1 MSCLRATIVH
11 HQAWRDQSLRKL
23 LRYTIAKDDTIR
35 SQVLS
40 LSCLSL
46 SLLSLSLS
54 VSLYAHTTGL
64 CVICV
69 HVAYMCVTTLSSTC
83 NNPTRTIYVYMY
95 VSMMCV
101 YMYVS

>member
-54 VSLYAHTTGL
+54 LSVRTHYRFVCNMRTRS
-64 CVICV
+64 I
-69 HVAYMCVTTLSSTC
+69 HVCHNTVEH
-83 NNPTRTIYVYMY
+83 V
-95 VSMMCV
+95 
-101 YMYVS
+101 